1 MDDVGRVINPLL
13 VAGQVHGGVAQGIG
27 QAIMENTVYDPES
40 GQMTSSSFMDY
51 TMPRADDMPMIDL
64 DTNEVPCL
72 TNVLGVKG
80 AGEAGALVAPPVLIA
95 AITNALQEFDVS
107 HIDMPA
113 TSERIW
119 QLMQKPK
126 AA

>member
-27 QAIMENTVYDPES
+27 QAIMENTIYDPES